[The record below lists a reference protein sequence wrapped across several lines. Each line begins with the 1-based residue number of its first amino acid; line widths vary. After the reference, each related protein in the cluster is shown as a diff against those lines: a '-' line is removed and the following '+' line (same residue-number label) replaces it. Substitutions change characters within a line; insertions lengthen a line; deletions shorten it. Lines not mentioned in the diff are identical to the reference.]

1 MQPREAAH
9 KWPGGGSPGAIN
21 TANPNVGAERNHPS
35 RPQVPHP
42 QWPPPSHSR
51 QPHSL
56 TGRRRGGVERVPAA
70 SVLNIVEESTPA
82 SHRHHAH
89 AHPSRRQRRP
99 YRHHV
104 ADELPTCR
112 APRRSDRG
120 RDGCGSSSPAAPAP
134 SPHAHHT
141 RTHTRAH
148 ALTRTRT
155 HTRTHVHTRTTH
167 ANTRARTRQR
177 SPQAPAPADAA
188 PSWSRTPA
196 PALSHPPLMRGRL
209 RLLWL
214 HHWQPLGRR
223 IACPRTPN
231 PAK

>member
-35 RPQVPHP
+35 RPQVPPP

-89 AHPSRRQRRP
+89 AHPSRHQQRP

-120 RDGCGSSSPAAPAP
+120 RDGCGQRLHARPLR
-134 SPHAHHT
+134 PHS
-141 RTHTRAH
+141 RR
-148 ALTRTRT
+148 
-155 HTRTHVHTRTTH
+155 
-167 ANTRARTRQR
+167 NNARFGG
-177 SPQAPAPADAA
+177 QAKQKKKGFFQNEKGKWPE
-188 PSWSRTPA
+188 SW
-196 PALSHPPLMRGRL
+196 L
-209 RLLWL
+209 RFSE
-214 HHWQPLGRR
+214 
-223 IACPRTPN
+223 A
-231 PAK
+231 

>member
-56 TGRRRGGVERVPAA
+56 TGRRRGVEREPAA

-82 SHRHHAH
+82 PHRHHAH
-89 AHPSRRQRRP
+89 AHPSRHQRRP

-120 RDGCGSSSPAAPAP
+120 RDERNEFFHWHPLIE
-134 SPHAHHT
+134 
-141 RTHTRAH
+141 R
-148 ALTRTRT
+148 
-155 HTRTHVHTRTTH
+155 
-167 ANTRARTRQR
+167 
-177 SPQAPAPADAA
+177 
-188 PSWSRTPA
+188 RTP
-196 PALSHPPLMRGRL
+196 
-209 RLLWL
+209 
-214 HHWQPLGRR
+214 PLG
-223 IACPRTPN
+223 
-231 PAK
+231 AKQSSLIERDQITQTLTLLRF